1 MAEAISVAGA
11 TGVAVLAVVALR
23 GVGRGGETRADADV
37 QHESEQNR
45 EVEPARLAG
54 AAQGDVIVR
63 KLKVSTFLTL
73 DGVMQ
78 APGGPDE
85 DRSGG
90 FTHGGWSVGYWDDR
104 MGQVMGDFMARPFE
118 LLLGRTTYEI
128 FAAHWPHS
136 TEPGAEVLNGAR
148 KHVASRTLKN
158 VEWNNSTLIKGD
170 VPKYVSELKKQSG
183 SEIQVH
189 GSGDL
194 IQTLLR
200 NDLVDEFH
208 LWTFPVVLGSGKRL
222 FAGGAIPAGLKIVDV
237 TTSSTGVVIATYE
250 RAGEIKYGSF
260 ALEEPSVAELERR
273 PKVASG

>member
-1 MAEAISVAGA
+1 M
-11 TGVAVLAVVALR
+11 
-23 GVGRGGETRADADV
+23 
-37 QHESEQNR
+37 
-45 EVEPARLAG
+45 
-54 AAQGDVIVR
+54 R
-63 KLKVSTFLTL
+63 KLKASTFVTL

-90 FTHGGWSVGYWDDR
+90 FTKGGWSVGYWDDR
-104 MGQVMGDFMARPFE
+104 MGQVMGDFMGRPFE
-118 LLLGRTTYEI
+118 MLLGRRTYEI
-128 FAAHWPHS
+128 FAAYWPRS
-136 TEPGAEVLNGAR
+136 TEAGAQALNGAR

-158 VEWNNSTLIKGD
+158 VEWNNSTLIKSD
-170 VPKYVSELKKQSG
+170 VPNYVSELKTQSG
-183 SEIQVH
+183 PEIQVH

-200 NDLVDEFH
+200 NDLVDEFN

-222 FAGGAIPAGLKIVDV
+222 FAGGAIPAGLKVVDV

-260 ALEEPSVAELERR
+260 ALDEPNVDELERR

>member
-1 MAEAISVAGA
+1 M
-11 TGVAVLAVVALR
+11 
-23 GVGRGGETRADADV
+23 
-37 QHESEQNR
+37 
-45 EVEPARLAG
+45 
-54 AAQGDVIVR
+54 R
-63 KLKVSTFLTL
+63 KLKVTTFVTL

-90 FTHGGWSVGYWDDR
+90 FTHGGWSVGYWDDQ
-104 MGQVMGDFMARPFE
+104 MGKLMDEFMGRPFE
-118 LLLGRTTYEI
+118 LLLGRKTYEI

-136 TEPGAEVLNGAR
+136 TEPGADTLNGAR

-183 SEIQVH
+183 PEIQVH

-194 IQTLLR
+194 IQTLVR

-208 LWTFPVVLGSGKRL
+208 VWTFPVVLGSGKRL
-222 FAGGAIPAGLKIVDV
+222 FAEGAIPAGLKVVDV

-260 ALEEPSVAELERR
+260 ALDEPNVDELERR